1 MSVLNVALAG
11 NPNTGKSTI
20 FNALTGARQHI
31 GNWPGV
37 TVDKKMGQYAKGNK
51 QINIIDLPGTYSLSA
66 YSLEEKIVKD
76 YLVQEKPDMVVNV
89 VDASNIERNLYLT
102 VQLLEMG
109 IPTIVNLNMMDEAK
123 SKGYDINLNALGKQL
138 GVTVISSVATN
149 KQGLNQLVNSLDPS
163 AALLPGKADSRLLAE
178 HLQQIEN
185 IKKTEKDTE
194 LIEERII
201 EARYEFINKVLE
213 KALVINEAV
222 ESWHDKLDNLFTN
235 RLLGI
240 PIFIGIMYM
249 MFQLTFAWV
258 GQPVSDLLDELVN
271 GILLEWVG
279 GAMAA
284 MGTAEWLQSLVADGI
299 IGGVGSVVVFVPLIF
314 TLFFLIS
321 FLDGTGYMARVA
333 FIMDRAMR
341 RIGLSGK
348 AFLPMLVGFGCS
360 VPAIMGA
367 RALDTEKD
375 RRIAIL
381 IAPFMS
387 CGARL
392 PVYALFAALFFP
404 GSESTVVLS
413 LYLLGIVIAIV
424 MGLIF
429 KSTYFKGDAEPFL
442 MELPPYRIPTLRT
455 VLLQT
460 WEKGKGFLVKA
471 GTIIFSMSVII
482 WFLSS
487 YNLSGSADIAD
498 SFLAAIGGV
507 IAPLFALHGFGTW
520 QTGVAVLTG
529 ILAKEA
535 VVSTLGVI
543 YGISEVAEEAVQAA
557 TQLQGS
563 IGATFTALSAYAFLV
578 FTLLY
583 TPCMAALGTIKK
595 ELGSFKWALFAAA
608 YTFAVAWLVSLLIY
622 WIGLLLGF
630 GG

>member
-1 MSVLNVALAG
+1 MSVLTVALAG

-20 FNALTGARQHI
+20 FNFLTGARQHI

-37 TVDKKMGQYAKGNK
+37 TVDKKMGQMTKGNK
-51 QINIIDLPGTYSLSA
+51 QINVIDLPGTYSLSA

-76 YLVQEKPDMVVNV
+76 YLLEEKPDMVVNV

-109 IPTIVNLNMMDEAK
+109 IPTVVNLNMMDEAGE
-123 SKGYDINLNALGKQL
+123 KGYNINLEALGKNL
-138 GVTVISSVATN
+138 GVKVISSVATSKN
-149 KQGLNQLVNSLDPS
+149 GLNQLVDSLDPS
-163 AALLPGKADSRLLAE
+163 LARLPGAADSKLLAE
-178 HLQQIEN
+178 HLKAIEN
-185 IKKTEKDTE
+185 IKKSENNSEIADEKV
-194 LIEERII
+194 I

-213 KALVINEAV
+213 KSLVINEAK
-222 ESWHDKLDNLFTN
+222 ESWSDKLDNLLTN
-235 RLLGI
+235 RVLGI
-240 PIFIGIMYM
+240 PIFLSIMYV
-249 MFQLTFAWV
+249 MFQATFAWV
-258 GQPVSDLLDELVN
+258 GQPLSDILDGFIGGTLTDWVS
-271 GILLEWVG
+271 G
-279 GAMAA
+279 GMES
-284 MGTAEWLQSLVADGI
+284 MGTAGWLQSLVVDGI
-299 IGGVGSVVVFVPLIF
+299 IGGVGGVLVFVPLIF
-314 TLFFLIS
+314 TLFLLIS

-348 AFLPMLVGFGCS
+348 AFLPMLIGFGCS

-367 RALDTEKD
+367 RALDTERD
-375 RRIAIL
+375 RRIAVL

-404 GSESTVVLS
+404 GRESAVVLS
-413 LYLLGIVIAIV
+413 LYILGIIIAII

-442 MELPPYRIPTLRT
+442 MELPPYRIPTLKT

-471 GTIIFSMSVII
+471 GTIIFSMSVLI

-487 YNLSGSADIAD
+487 YNFSGPADIAD
-498 SFLAAIGGV
+498 SLLATIGGV
-507 IAPLFALHGFGTW
+507 IAPLFTLHGFGTW
-520 QTGVAVLTG
+520 QSGVAVLTG

-535 VVSTLGVI
+535 VVATLGVI
-543 YGISEVAEEAVQAA
+543 YGISELAEDAAQAA

-563 IGATFTALSAYAFLV
+563 IGATFTGLSAYAFMV

-595 ELGSFKWALFAAA
+595 ELNSWKWALFAAG
-608 YTFAVAWLVSLLIY
+608 YTFLVAWIVSLLIY
-622 WIGLLLGF
+622 RVGLLLGL

>member
-1 MSVLNVALAG
+1 MSVLTVALAG

-20 FNALTGARQHI
+20 FNALTGSRQRI

-37 TVDKKMGQYAKGNK
+37 TVDKKIGQLNKGNK
-51 QINIIDLPGTYSLSA
+51 QITIIDLPGTYSLSA
-66 YSLEEKIVKD
+66 YSLEEKIVKE
-76 YLVQEKPDMVVNV
+76 YLLGEKPDLVVNV

-123 SKGYDINLNALGKQL
+123 AKGYDINLATLGKHL
-138 GVTVISSVATN
+138 GVKVISTVATG
-149 KQGLNQLVNSLDPS
+149 KDGLKQLVETLDHASVPQPS
-163 AALLPGKADSRLLAE
+163 KTDSRLLAG
-178 HLQQIEN
+178 HLEQLESL
-185 IKKTEKDTE
+185 KKATDDKES
-194 LIEERII
+194 IEEKII
-201 EARYEFINKVLE
+201 EARYDFINKVLE
-213 KALVINEAV
+213 KALVINQAKETWG
-222 ESWHDKLDNLFTN
+222 EKLDNVFTN
-235 RLLGI
+235 RVLGI
-240 PIFIGIMYM
+240 PIFIAIMYL

-258 GQPVSDLLDELVN
+258 GQPLSDLLDGFIGGTLTD
-271 GILLEWVG
+271 WAA
-279 GAMAA
+279 GAMVAL
-284 MGTAEWLQSLVADGI
+284 GTAEWLQSLVVDGI
-299 IGGVGSVVVFVPLIF
+299 IGGVGSVLVFVPLIF
-314 TLFFLIS
+314 TLFFFIS

-348 AFLPMLVGFGCS
+348 AFLPMLIGFGCS

-375 RRIAIL
+375 RRIAVL

-404 GSESTVVLS
+404 GRESGVVLS
-413 LYLLGIVIAIV
+413 LYLLGIAIAII
-424 MGLIF
+424 MGLTF

-442 MELPPYRIPTLRT
+442 MELPPYRIPTLKT

-460 WEKGKGFLVKA
+460 WEKGKGFLTKA
-471 GTIIFSMSVII
+471 GTIIFSMSVVI

-487 YNLSGSADIAD
+487 YNFSGPAEIAD
-498 SFLAAIGGV
+498 SLLASIGAV
-507 IAPLFALHGFGTW
+507 IAPLFTFHGFGTW

-543 YGISEVAEEAVQAA
+543 YGISELAEEATSAA

-563 IGATFTALSAYAFLV
+563 LGATFTGLSAYAFMV

-583 TPCMAALGTIKK
+583 TPCMAALGTVKK
-595 ELGSFKWALFAAA
+595 ELGSVKWALFAAG
-608 YTFAVAWLVSLLIY
+608 YTFAVAWIVSLVIY
-622 WIGLLLGF
+622 RVGLLLGL